1 MTDKVISEEQIV
13 RCMKCSKCQ
22 AVCPVYKQIGRE
34 SQVARGKIRLA
45 KALQEGEIEP
55 QEAVDAIFACTFCGA
70 CTSHCPALVETA
82 DVLADARAELVESGA
97 ALPEGLQAVRKGIN
111 EEGNPFG
118 QPRDERG
125 SWLDA
130 DMVGKPSENLY
141 FAGCNVSYS
150 SNKIA
155 KSLFRIL
162 DKIGFDYTAAGSEE
176 TCCGDPLWRAG
187 DRKGFEALREANIA
201 KWRELGV
208 KRVFSTCPGC
218 VGAFRHHYPT
228 DEFEFVHVTEL
239 LAQLVADGTLTFSK
253 SLDKVVAY
261 HDGCDLGRHMGIY
274 DAPREILKAIPGI
287 NLIEFPRNREDAAC
301 CGGPLAA
308 SNPDLAQKIAGDRI
322 KEADDAGAELIVT
335 SCGQCMVTL
344 RDGAKSIES
353 EITVQDLPL
362 ILQRLV

>member
-1 MTDKVISEEQIV
+1 MAKQVITEEQILK
-13 RCMKCSKCQ
+13 CMKCGECQ
-22 AVCPVYKQIGRE
+22 PVCPVYRQLNRE
-34 SQVARGKIRLA
+34 TQVARGKIRLA
-45 KALQEGEIEP
+45 KALQDGEIQP
-55 QEAVDAIFACTFCGA
+55 QEAMDAIFACTLCAA
-70 CTSHCPALVETA
+70 CTSHCPALVNTA
-82 DVLADARAELVESGA
+82 EILTEARAKLIEAGVQI
-97 ALPEGLQAVRKGIN
+97 PEGLQAVRESIN

-125 SWLDA
+125 TWLDA
-130 DMVGKPSENLY
+130 ELINKPSENLY

-162 DKIGFDYTAAGSEE
+162 DKIGFDYTTAGNDE
-176 TCCGDPLWRAG
+176 TCCGDPLRRAG
-187 DRKGFEALREANIA
+187 DLKGFAAMREANIA
-201 KWRELGV
+201 KWRQLGV

-218 VGAFRHHYPT
+218 VSAFRHHYPT

-253 SLDKVVAY
+253 SLDKTVVY
-261 HDGCDLGRHMGIY
+261 HDGCDLGRHMGVY

-287 NLIEFPRNREDAAC
+287 NLVEFPRNRENAAC
-301 CGGPLAA
+301 CGGPLVA
-308 SNPDLAQKIAGDRI
+308 SNGELSQKIAADRI
-322 KEADDAGAELIVT
+322 KEAEGVGAELIVT

-353 EITVQDLPL
+353 AITVQDLPL

>member
-1 MTDKVISEEQIV
+1 MTHKVISEEEIV

-45 KALQEGEIEP
+45 KALLEGDVEP
-55 QEAVDAIFACTFCGA
+55 QETVDAIFACTLCGA
-70 CTSHCPALVETA
+70 CTTECPSLVATSE
-82 DVLADARAELVESGA
+82 VLADARADLVRSGVN
-97 ALPEGLQAVRKGIN
+97 LPEGLQAVRKGIN

-118 QPRDERG
+118 QPRAERG

-130 DMVGKPSENLY
+130 DIVNKPSETLY

-162 DKIGFDYTAAGSEE
+162 DKVGFDYTAAGSEE

-187 DRKGFEALREANIA
+187 DRQGFEVVREANIA

-218 VGAFRHHYPT
+218 VNAFRQHYPT

-239 LAQLVADGTLTFSK
+239 LAQLVADGSLTFRK
-253 SLDKVVAY
+253 SLDKTVAY

-274 DAPREILKAIPGI
+274 DAPREVLKAIPGI
-287 NLIEFPRNREDAAC
+287 KLIEFPRNREDAAC
-301 CGGPLAA
+301 CGGPLLA
-308 SNPDLAQKIAGDRI
+308 SDADLSRKIAADRI
-322 KEADDAGAELIVT
+322 KEAEGVGAELIVT

-344 RDGAKSIES
+344 RDGARSIDS
-353 EITVQDLPL
+353 GVTVQDLPL
-362 ILQRLV
+362 VLQRLV